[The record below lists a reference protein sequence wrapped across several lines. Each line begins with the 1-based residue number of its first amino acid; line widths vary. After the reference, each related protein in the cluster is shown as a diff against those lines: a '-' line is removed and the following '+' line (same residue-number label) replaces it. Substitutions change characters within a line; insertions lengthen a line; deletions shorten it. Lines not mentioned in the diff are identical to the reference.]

1 MKLVDY
7 FFVEKHNERV
17 RNFWHN
23 RLTTISCRVESTIKG
38 RAGRFGINIVA
49 FLYNECLNEFNQKSH
64 SLYMRDY
71 NIIQKK
77 FGFDRAS
84 LSTQEQYLKAM
95 EVRNLSKSE
104 VWTVLELNYVGS
116 ARVQGLHK
124 ELFYLKCLVNNLNP
138 QFTLRCLYFMTSVP
152 RPEDRERFN
161 VYQDE
166 IIYLLD
172 KILIDRNGE

>member
-1 MKLVDY
+1 
-7 FFVEKHNERV
+7 
-17 RNFWHN
+17 
-23 RLTTISCRVESTIKG
+23 
-38 RAGRFGINIVA
+38 
-49 FLYNECLNEFNQKSH
+49 
-64 SLYMRDY
+64 MRDY